1 MMFYG
6 RQMNALEDNRRWV
19 TWNNAKKMFQVYINN
34 IFKVLNMHISRSI
47 ARMTILKTE
56 CI

>member
-6 RQMNALEDNRRWV
+6 RQMNALEGNRRWV
-19 TWNNAKKMFQVYINN
+19 TGNDARKMCQVYINN

-47 ARMTILKTE
+47 ARMTILRTQ